1 MNQPTRLDTTA
12 GPARPTRPDLF
23 ASPDKDSTASTQRIS
38 VLASLDARPAPAPR
52 RSRRPLW
59 IALACLS
66 GICALSGGIWF
77 MLASPAPDT
86 STAADAGR
94 PRTLA
99 TAEPA
104 QATQAPHPKPEESAA
119 PASIERLAT
128 EQTEAATPPNT
139 ESPSA
144 QSHPASEDTVVAV
157 AVPAPAPH
165 TASPANDQEPAAR
178 PEAHKSL
185 LHTLAAPQK
194 PAQNPPAGKTRPR
207 AKESLDTDVILL
219 EALVSHSKKT
229 RAEAAPAGEVTP

>member
-66 GICALSGGIWF
+66 GVCTLSGGIWF

-86 STAADAGR
+86 STATAAGR
-94 PRTLA
+94 PRTLT

-104 QATQAPHPKPEESAA
+104 QATQAPHPKPDESAA

-128 EQTEAATPPNT
+128 EQTEAATPPDT
-139 ESPSA
+139 EAAPA

-165 TASPANDQEPAAR
+165 TTSPANDQEPAAR

-194 PAQNPPAGKTRPR
+194 PAQNPAPGKTRPR